1 MSRLRVGLVGFGY
14 WGSKLARN
22 IRDIPDCELAMIC
35 DANSSHREVCA
46 ERYPG
51 ARVCE
56 GLEDALEASDIDAV
70 VLATPASL
78 HAEHAIASLRAGKQV
93 FIEKPL
99 ALSVA
104 DCDRVIEE
112 AEARRRVLMVGHT
125 FLYSEPVRYLRQLIQ
140 EGELGEIL
148 YVYGQRLNLG
158 IIRQDL
164 NALWNFAPHDISI
177 LLYLLGERPI
187 RASARQFS
195 VLDHQ
200 LEDMAFLVLEF
211 PSGVVGHLHDSWLD
225 PRKIREFTVVGSEKM
240 VVYDD
245 TELELPLRIYDKG
258 VRSLPQALTAG
269 SVRSFAP
276 DQGFGEFKLQVRAG
290 DVVAPRIE
298 PSEPLR
304 NEIEHFVHCALTGE
318 RPLTDG
324 AHGRDVIEVLEAAE
338 RSSAQSGTA
347 QAIGQADRSIA

>member
-1 MSRLRVGLVGFGY
+1 
-14 WGSKLARN
+14 
-22 IRDIPDCELAMIC
+22 MIC
-35 DANSSHREVCA
+35 DADPSHRAACEQ
-46 ERYPG
+46 RYPET
-51 ARVCE
+51 RVRE
-56 GLEDALEASDIDAV
+56 SLEDALGAPDIDAV

-78 HAEHAIASLRAGKQV
+78 HAEHAIAALQAGKQV
-93 FIEKPL
+93 FVEKPL

-104 DCDRVIEE
+104 DCERVI
-112 AEARRRVLMVGHT
+112 AEAKAARRVLMVGHT

-140 EGELGEIL
+140 EGELGRVL
-148 YVYGQRLNLG
+148 YIYGQRLNLG

-177 LLYLLGERPI
+177 LLYLLDERPV

-195 VLDHQ
+195 VLHHQ

-225 PRKIREFTVVGSEKM
+225 PRKIRQFTVVGSEKM

-258 VRSLPQALTAG
+258 VRQLPEVLTTG
-269 SVRSFAP
+269 GERPFAP

-290 DVVAPRIE
+290 DVIAPRIE

-304 NEIEHFVHCALTGE
+304 SEIEHFVQCALTGKQ
-318 RPLTDG
+318 PLTDG
-324 AHGRDVIEVLEAAE
+324 AHGRDVVEVLEAAE
-338 RSSAQSGTA
+338 RSSAQAGVA
-347 QAIGQADRSIA
+347 QTIGQADRSIA

>member
-1 MSRLRVGLVGFGY
+1 
-14 WGSKLARN
+14 
-22 IRDIPDCELAMIC
+22 
-35 DANSSHREVCA
+35 
-46 ERYPG
+46 
-51 ARVCE
+51 
-56 GLEDALEASDIDAV
+56 
-70 VLATPASL
+70 
-78 HAEHAIASLRAGKQV
+78 V
-93 FIEKPL
+93 FVEKPL
-99 ALSVA
+99 ALSVP
-104 DCDRVIEE
+104 DCNLVIAE
-112 AEARRRVLMVGHT
+112 AEAAGRVLMVGHT

-140 EGELGEIL
+140 EGELGQIL

-177 LLYLLGERPI
+177 LLYLLAERPV

-195 VLDHQ
+195 VLHHQ

-225 PRKIREFTVVGSEKM
+225 PRKIRQFTVVGSEKM

-245 TELELPLRIYDKG
+245 TELEAPLRIYDKG
-258 VRSLPQALTAG
+258 VRQLPQVLTTG
-269 SVRSFAP
+269 SDRAFAP
-276 DQGFGEFKLQVRAG
+276 DQDFGEFKLQVRAG

-304 NEIEHFVHCALTGE
+304 SEIEHFVKCALTGAQ
-318 RPLTDG
+318 PLTDG
-324 AHGRDVIEVLEAAE
+324 AHGRDVVEVLEAAE

-347 QAIGQADRSIA
+347 QTIGQLDRSIV

>member
-1 MSRLRVGLVGFGY
+1 MSKLRVALVGFGY

-22 IRDIPDCELAMIC
+22 LRDVSDCDLAMIC
-35 DANSSHREVCA
+35 DANPSHRLSSG
-46 ERYPG
+46 ERYPD
-51 ARVCE
+51 ARICE
-56 GLEDALEASDIDAV
+56 GLDDALTAPDIDAV

-78 HAEHAIASLRAGKQV
+78 HAEHAIAALRAGKQV
-93 FIEKPL
+93 FVEKPL

-104 DCDRVIEE
+104 DCDRVIAE
-112 AEARRRVLMVGHT
+112 AEASGAVLMVGHT

-140 EGELGEIL
+140 EGELGHVL

-177 LLYLLGERPI
+177 LLYLLGERPV
-187 RASARQFS
+187 RTSARQFS

-258 VRSLPQALTAG
+258 VRQLPEMLTTGAE
-269 SVRSFAP
+269 RSFAP

-298 PSEPLR
+298 ASEPLR
-304 NEIEHFVHCALTGE
+304 TEIEHFVQCALTGE
-318 RPLTDG
+318 QPLTDG
-324 AHGRDVIEVLEAAE
+324 AHGRAVVEILEAAE
-338 RSSAQSGTA
+338 RSAAQSGTA
-347 QAIGQADRSIA
+347 QTIGQADRLVA